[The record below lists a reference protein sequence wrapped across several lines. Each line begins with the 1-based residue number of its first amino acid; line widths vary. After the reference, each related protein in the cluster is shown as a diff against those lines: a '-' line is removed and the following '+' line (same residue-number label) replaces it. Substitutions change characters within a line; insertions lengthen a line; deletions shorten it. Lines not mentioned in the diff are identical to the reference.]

1 MSLKSFIHEG
11 YSVKNCFEFISL
23 FYNKYSY
30 NMRRINIDWLQV
42 SAKGIM
48 AEHSDINIIV
58 KDFQT
63 RHFKC
68 VADIEVIGVGK
79 VGTIMH
85 TPHSKVLD
93 RDLHVFK
100 LDNQFCYRES
110 PIRFTC
116 DLLRKLGLEPK
127 GITRLD
133 LAIDF
138 NRFDYRNTKPEEF
151 IRRFI
156 GGRYLKLG
164 KQNKYK
170 LQGTQEENK
179 NTHVFE
185 YLRFGG
191 NNSPVSVY
199 MYNKSK
205 EMDQVRFKPYIKD
218 RWDQDKLNTEEDV
231 WRLEVSIKGNQL
243 KVADRKTAEIINVS
257 LYELY
262 IREDLLE
269 KLFNAVIAKYFRFKV
284 NDDNVNKSR
293 MNDIALFKDVFHDP
307 DDIIIDREK
316 KDHTRADKIFIR
328 KLENVNNELR
338 ENPENYDPGLSD
350 KLKELQNWFIA
361 SRSLQGYY
369 NNVVLSSDAN
379 FIIPVTE
386 LSGFGEF
393 ESNNMVPG
401 AMVS

>member
-1 MSLKSFIHEG
+1 
-11 YSVKNCFEFISL
+11 
-23 FYNKYSY
+23 
-30 NMRRINIDWLQV
+30 MRRINIDWLQV
-42 SAKGIM
+42 SARGIM
-48 AEHSDINIIV
+48 ADHSDINIIV

-68 VADIEVIGVGK
+68 VADIEVVGVGK

-138 NRFDYRNTKPEEF
+138 NRFDYRNTKPEDF

-170 LQGTQEENK
+170 LQGAQEENK
-179 NTHVFE
+179 NKHVFE
-185 YLRFGG
+185 YLRFGS
-191 NNSPVSVY
+191 NESPVSVY

-218 RWDQDKLNTEEDV
+218 RWVQDKLNMEEDV

-257 LYELY
+257 LHELY

-284 NDDNVNKSR
+284 NDGNVNKSR
-293 MNDIALFKDVFHDP
+293 MADIALFKDVFHDP

-350 KLKELQNWFIA
+350 KLKELQDWFIS
-361 SRSLQGYY
+361 SRSLREYY
-369 NNVVLSSDAN
+369 NNVVLPPDAN
-379 FIIPVTE
+379 YIIPVSE
-386 LSGFGEF
+386 LSGFDGF

-401 AMVS
+401 AMAS